1 MSGINIG
8 TIARVEIGQKSENRY
23 HGSLQFIFG
32 INIDTKVKLGYSTN
46 MAKISKKKLSPEF
59 KTKSLGLFFRTV
71 KKIESVSDAEKFLDT
86 FFTLMEKEIVLRRLA
101 TVILLDRG
109 ERYRKIQ
116 NTLEISR
123 NTVSKIKHIISGD
136 GYGRNLGKRVYSTP
150 HQQKTKRKK
159 LLPPYK
165 GAESIIQDWY
175 QY

>member
-123 NTVSKIKHIISGD
+123 NIISGD

>member
-1 MSGINIG
+1 
-8 TIARVEIGQKSENRY
+8 
-23 HGSLQFIFG
+23 
-32 INIDTKVKLGYSTN
+32 

-136 GYGRNLGKRVYSTP
+136 GYGRNLGKRVSKSWPRRT
-150 HQQKTKRKK
+150 
-159 LLPPYK
+159 
-165 GAESIIQDWY
+165 
-175 QY
+175 